1 MYKFVIFSVMMLA
14 LAGCSDDKPEYS
26 LDESAEQEVLPHKN
40 LASSLSDQG
49 VKFGIGD
56 VESAMRV
63 ETVLAPSA
71 LSGTI
76 TQQISET
83 KLEWIAKV
91 DAMIPFP
98 YPDKLEV
105 AIGVRSVKDYPE
117 HSSRVT
123 TKLYVGND
131 VVHTFKFITGKS
143 AIRDNKIEFYNV
155 MPHLNLTDTDT
166 VLLHSR
172 AEIEFFPNTPVEELT
187 LETPARS
194 DTTRATKMGNP
205 LRITFIP

>member
-1 MYKFVIFSVMMLA
+1 MYKFVVFSIMILA
-14 LAGCSDDKPEYS
+14 LTGCSDDEPQYS
-26 LDESAEQEVLPHKN
+26 LDESAEQEVLPQKN
-40 LASSLSDQG
+40 IAAIVSDQG

-71 LSGTI
+71 LSGTV
-76 TQQISET
+76 TQKISET

-91 DAMIPFP
+91 DAMVAFP

-105 AIGVRSVKDYPE
+105 AIGVRSVKNYPE

-123 TKLYVGND
+123 TKLYVEND

-143 AIRDNKIEFYNV
+143 AIQDKKIEIYDIL
-155 MPHLNLTDTDT
+155 PHLNLTETDT

-187 LETPARS
+187 LDTPARS

-205 LRITFIP
+205 IRITFIP